1 MGIFDRPD
9 LNFGKRREVP
19 PGLWE
24 KCPACGELIHNLELQ
39 QNFRVCPRCDHHLT
53 QTAYERVEMLLD
65 PGTFEEHDAAL
76 ISVDTL
82 KFTGQASY
90 LDRLK
95 TYRKKT
101 GLRDAVVTGLGT
113 LHGVRVAIA
122 VLDF

>member
-9 LNFGKRREVP
+9 FNFGKRRELP

-24 KCPACGELIHNLELQ
+24 KCPSCGELIHNLELQ
-39 QNFRVCPRCDHHLT
+39 QNFRVCPRCDHHLS
-53 QTAYERVEMLLD
+53 QTARERIEMLLD
-65 PGTFEEHDAAL
+65 AGSFEEQDANL

-95 TYRKKT
+95 KYRKST
-101 GLRDAVVTGLGT
+101 GLRDAVLTGLGT
-113 LHGVRVAIA
+113 IE
-122 VLDF
+122 